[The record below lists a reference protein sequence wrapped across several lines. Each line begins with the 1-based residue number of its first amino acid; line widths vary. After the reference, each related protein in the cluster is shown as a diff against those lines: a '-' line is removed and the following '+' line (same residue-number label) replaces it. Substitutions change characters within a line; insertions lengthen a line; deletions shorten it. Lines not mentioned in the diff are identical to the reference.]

1 MYNCITNILKGVYAL
16 RVLRSKDSNFDCL
29 RWGVKVN
36 RGKAEGSY
44 AWQLGQTA
52 HEILRKGFYKMT
64 SLHDFVLFLDDGLI
78 ESLKFISPYVRV
90 GFFISLPI
98 GLIGGFISYANKLR
112 K

>member
-1 MYNCITNILKGVYAL
+1 MA
-16 RVLRSKDSNFDCL
+16 
-29 RWGVKVN
+29 
-36 RGKAEGSY
+36 
-44 AWQLGQTA
+44 
-52 HEILRKGFYKMT
+52 

-78 ESLKFISPYVRV
+78 ECLKFISPYVRV